1 MKNVYAILSI
11 CSNIRKVCEQAE
23 ELARGI
29 QETEQNGLGVSG
41 VYEGL
46 LMDEVEH
53 FQVLTLEATKLV
65 ADSFDEEEKT
75 NTDEGSVF
83 APGELTAEK
92 GEKPAEGEAEG
103 GEQKE

>member
-53 FQVLTLEATKLV
+53 LQVLTLEATKLV
-65 ADSFDEEEKT
+65 SDSFDEGESV

-83 APGELTAEK
+83 APGDLTAEK
-92 GEKPAEGEAEG
+92 GGEPAEGDTG
-103 GEQKE
+103 SGEQKE